1 MNYEIP
7 KSTVTGQ
14 ALADE
19 TSAQPRFR
27 NELLRKMSEQDLA
40 LLEPGLQRIALPL
53 RMPLVTPGVSIAAV
67 YFIEHGIASVVA
79 RTSGGQEAEIGFI
92 GFEGMAGYSLVMADN
107 RSPQACFV
115 QLEGEAMRIDANSFD
130 AALTS
135 SPTLRLFLLRFVNS
149 LQIQTGYT
157 ALVNARLKLTDR
169 LARWLLMCDDRVVGV
184 RFSITHE
191 FLATMLGVRRPGV
204 TIALQELEGLTLIR
218 SRRGEVVILDRPGL
232 IALAGG
238 GYGIPEAEYA
248 RLLGEI
254 GSEPELTG

>member
-1 MNYEIP
+1 LNYEIL
-7 KSTVTGQ
+7 KKTVIGL
-14 ALADE
+14 ALAGE
-19 TSAQPRFR
+19 ASSQPRFR
-27 NELLRKMSEQDLA
+27 NELLRKMSAQDLA
-40 LLEPGLQRIALPL
+40 LLEPSLHRIALPL
-53 RMPLVTPGVSIAAV
+53 RMPLVTPDIPIEAV

-79 RTSGGQEAEIGFI
+79 RTSGGHEAEIGFI
-92 GFEGMAGYSLVMADN
+92 GYEGMAGYSLVMGDD

-115 QLEGEAMRIDANSFD
+115 QLEGEAMRIDAGSFS
-130 AALTS
+130 AALAT

-157 ALVNARLKLTDR
+157 GLVNARLKLAGR
-169 LARWLLMCDDRVVGV
+169 LARWLLMCDDRVVGE

-204 TIALQELEGLTLIR
+204 TIALQELEGLALIR

-232 IALAGG
+232 IALASG
-238 GYGIPEAEYA
+238 GYGVPEAEYS

-254 GSEPELTG
+254 V